1 MPALLLA
8 AGFSPRKIARGLL
21 VWSRFS
27 NWILAGSKV
36 FSGNL
41 VYIPS
46 TTGNGF
52 SLEGLRASLGKAWQD
67 STGVN
72 LKPSPLPYDA
82 NLQVRAPTRTA
93 CNAKDPTRNYVV

>member
-27 NWILAGSKV
+27 NWILAGCKV
-36 FSGNL
+36 FSRNL

-46 TTGNGF
+46 TTTGNGF

-72 LKPSPLPYDA
+72 LKPSPLRYEQTFKSEHLLGRPA
-82 NLQVRAPTRTA
+82 TRKIQHGTM
-93 CNAKDPTRNYVV
+93 